1 MPAARIPVRWEVA
14 EDAACTRIVRSG
26 ETLAMPELGHSVHV
40 EVAGLQPHRPYWYRF
55 AVAGSDV
62 SPVGMARTAPARDA
76 LVDRVRIGVAGC
88 QHYEMGH
95 YDAWAHLADEPDLD
109 LIFHYGDYIYRS
121 EEHTS
126 EIQST

>member
-62 SPVGMARTAPARDA
+62 SPGGMARTAPARDA
-76 LVDRVRIGVAGC
+76 LVDRVRLGVAG
-88 QHYEMGH
+88 G
-95 YDAWAHLADEPDLD
+95 
-109 LIFHYGDYIYRS
+109 
-121 EEHTS
+121 
-126 EIQST
+126 STEGRRVGQEGG

>member
-1 MPAARIPVRWEVA
+1 MCAFVGWCFFFSSRRRHTRCALVTGVQTCALPIYSGMPAARIPVRWEVA

-62 SPVGMARTAPARDA
+62 SPVGMARK
-76 LVDRVRIGVAGC
+76 IGR
-88 QHYEMGH
+88 
-95 YDAWAHLADEPDLD
+95 AHV
-109 LIFHYGDYIYRS
+109 
-121 EEHTS
+121 
-126 EIQST
+126 